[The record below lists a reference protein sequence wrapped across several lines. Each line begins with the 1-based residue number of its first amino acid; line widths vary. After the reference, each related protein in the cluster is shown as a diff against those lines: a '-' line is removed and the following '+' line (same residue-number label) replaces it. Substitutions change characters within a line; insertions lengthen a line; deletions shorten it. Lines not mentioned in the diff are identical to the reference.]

1 MKVIPAID
9 IIGGKAVRLFQGD
22 YNKTDF
28 IGQDVLELAKSFVDS
43 GADLI
48 HLVDL
53 DGAKVGKLVNKETI
67 LEVIKTLKVDV
78 EVGGGIR
85 NYDDI
90 KALIDGGVARVI
102 LGTVAIENRDLLV
115 KVIKDFADKIAVAV
129 DFKDGYIC
137 TKGWIDKSDVHY
149 MDLIKDMEAI
159 GVSNII
165 VTDISKD
172 GTLAG
177 SNVGIIKDISGA
189 TKIDVTA
196 SGGVKDINDII
207 ALKSLDVY
215 GCIVGKAI
223 YSKTID
229 IKEAINLCK

>member
-53 DGAKVGKLVNKETI
+53 EGAKAGKLVNKDTI
-67 LEVIKTLKVDV
+67 LEVVKTLKIDI

-90 KALIDGGVARVI
+90 KALIDGGVVRVI
-102 LGTVAIENRDLLV
+102 LGTVAIENRDLLE
-115 KVIKDFADKIAVAV
+115 KVVKDFGNKIAVAV

-177 SNVGIIKDISGA
+177 SNVGIIKDVSEA

-207 ALKSLDVY
+207 ALKALDVY

>member
-9 IIGGKAVRLFQGD
+9 IIDGKAVRLFQGD

-53 DGAKVGKLVNKETI
+53 DGAKAGKLVNKETI
-67 LEVIKTLKVDV
+67 LEVVKTLKVDV

-115 KVIKDFADKIAVAV
+115 KVVKDFGDKIAVAV

-137 TKGWIDKSDVHY
+137 TKGWIDKS
-149 MDLIKDMEAI
+149 E
-159 GVSNII
+159 
-165 VTDISKD
+165 
-172 GTLAG
+172 
-177 SNVGIIKDISGA
+177 A

-207 ALKSLDVY
+207 ALKALDVY

>member
-53 DGAKVGKLVNKETI
+53 DGAKAGKLINKDTI
-67 LEVIKTLKVDV
+67 LEVVKTLKVDV

-102 LGTVAIENRDLLV
+102 LGTVAIENKDLLK
-115 KVIKDFADKIAVAV
+115 KVVKDFGDKIAVAV

-149 MDLIKDMEAI
+149 MDLIKEMEAI

-177 SNVGIIKDISGA
+177 SNVGIIKDVSEA

-207 ALKSLDVY
+207 ALKALDVY

>member
-53 DGAKVGKLVNKETI
+53 DGAKAGKLVNKETI
-67 LEVIKTLKVDV
+67 LEVVKTLKVDV

-115 KVIKDFADKIAVAV
+115 KVVKDFGDKIAVAV

-177 SNVGIIKDISGA
+177 SNIGIIKDVSEA

-207 ALKSLDVY
+207 ALKALDVY

>member
-53 DGAKVGKLVNKETI
+53 DGAKAGKLVNKDTI
-67 LEVIKTLKVDV
+67 LEVIKTLKVDI

-102 LGTVAIENRDLLV
+102 LGTVAIENRDLLDQISEYLLEKETIYGDEFMEFV
-115 KVIKDFADKIAVAV
+115 TKKYPELKKKKVEEKPQEE
-129 DFKDGYIC
+129 
-137 TKGWIDKSDVHY
+137 SD
-149 MDLIKDMEAI
+149 IEAPE
-159 GVSNII
+159 N
-165 VTDISKD
+165 
-172 GTLAG
+172 
-177 SNVGIIKDISGA
+177 
-189 TKIDVTA
+189 
-196 SGGVKDINDII
+196 
-207 ALKSLDVY
+207 
-215 GCIVGKAI
+215 
-223 YSKTID
+223 
-229 IKEAINLCK
+229 

>member
-9 IIGGKAVRLFQGD
+9 IIDGKAVRLFQGD
-22 YNKTDF
+22 YSKTDY
-28 IGQDVLELAKSFVDS
+28 IGEDVLNLAKSFVQN

-53 DGAKVGKLVNKETI
+53 DGAKVGGLVNKETI
-67 LEVIKTLKVDV
+67 LEIVKTLNIDV

-85 NYDDI
+85 NYEDI
-90 KALIDGGVARVI
+90 EDLIKGGVSRVI
-102 LGTVAIENRDLLV
+102 LGTVAIENKSLLEKAV
-115 KVIKDFADKIAVAV
+115 KDFGGKIAVAV
-129 DFKDGYIC
+129 DFKDGYIR
-137 TKGWIDKSDVHY
+137 TKGWIDKSDVYY

-159 GVSNII
+159 GVKNII

-172 GTLAG
+172 GTLEG
-177 SNVGIIKDISGA
+177 SNVDIIKNISEI
-189 TKIDVTA
+189 TNIDVTA

-207 ALKSLDVY
+207 ALKSLDIY

-229 IKEAINLCK
+229 LEEAINLCK

>member
-28 IGQDVLELAKSFVDS
+28 IGQDVLDLAKSFVDS

-53 DGAKVGKLVNKETI
+53 DGAKAGKLINKETI
-67 LEVIKTLKVDV
+67 LEVVKTLKVDV

-90 KALIDGGVARVI
+90 KALMDGGVARVI

-115 KVIKDFADKIAVAV
+115 KVVKDFGDKIAVAV

-137 TKGWIDKSDVHY
+137 TKGWLDKSDVHY
-149 MDLIKDMEAI
+149 MDLIKDIESI

-177 SNVGIIKDISGA
+177 SNVGIIKDVSEA
-189 TKIDVTA
+189 TEIDVTA

>member
-1 MKVIPAID
+1 VKVIPAID

-53 DGAKVGKLVNKETI
+53 DGAKAGKLINKDTI
-67 LEVIKTLKVDV
+67 LEVVKTLKVDV

-102 LGTVAIENRDLLV
+102 LGTVAIENKDLLKKVV
-115 KVIKDFADKIAVAV
+115 KNFGDKIAVAV

-149 MDLIKDMEAI
+149 MDLIKEMEAI

-172 GTLAG
+172 GTLTG
-177 SNVGIIKDISGA
+177 SNVGIIKDVSEA

-207 ALKSLDVY
+207 ALKALNVY

>member
-28 IGQDVLELAKSFVDS
+28 IGQDVLDLAKSFVDS

-53 DGAKVGKLVNKETI
+53 DGAKAGKLINKETI
-67 LEVIKTLKVDV
+67 LEVVKTLKVDV

-90 KALIDGGVARVI
+90 KALMDGGVARVI
-102 LGTVAIENRDLLV
+102 LGTVAIENRDLLEKGV
-115 KVIKDFADKIAVAV
+115 KDFGDKIAVAV

-137 TKGWIDKSDVHY
+137 TKGWIDKSDIYY
-149 MDLIKDMEAI
+149 MDLIKDIESI
-159 GVSNII
+159 GIKNII

-177 SNVGIIKDISGA
+177 SNVGIIKDVSEA
-189 TKIDVTA
+189 TEIDVTA

-207 ALKSLDVY
+207 ALKSLDIY

-229 IKEAINLCK
+229 LEEAINLCK

>member
-28 IGQDVLELAKSFVDS
+28 IGQDVLDLAKSFVDS

-53 DGAKVGKLVNKETI
+53 DGAKAGKLINKETI
-67 LEVIKTLKVDV
+67 LEVVKTLKVDV

-85 NYDDI
+85 NYNDI

-115 KVIKDFADKIAVAV
+115 KVVKDFGDKIAVAV

-137 TKGWIDKSDVHY
+137 TKGWLDKSDVHY
-149 MDLIKDMEAI
+149 IDLIKDIESI

-177 SNVGIIKDISGA
+177 SNVGIIKDVSEA
-189 TKIDVTA
+189 TEIDVTA